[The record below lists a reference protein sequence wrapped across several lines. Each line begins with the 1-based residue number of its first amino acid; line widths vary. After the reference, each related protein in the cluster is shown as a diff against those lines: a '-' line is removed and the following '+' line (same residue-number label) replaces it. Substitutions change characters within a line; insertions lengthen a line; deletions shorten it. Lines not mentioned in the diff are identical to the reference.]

1 MTLARHYTEA
11 GQIEKAASLWGK
23 AGQRFLGNAAFPEAG
38 RQLTRALAQISS
50 LPNGS
55 VVRREQIKLQVG
67 LSYALMQTKGYGAP
81 QTKAAF
87 ELARELIQRA
97 AAPHTALPKP
107 PAPHHLLHRSNRD
120 GQ

>member
-1 MTLARHYTEA
+1 MTLAQHYTEA

-23 AGQRFLGNAAFPEAG
+23 AGQRSLGNAAFPEAE

-97 AAPHTALPKP
+97 EALGEP
-107 PAPHHLLHRSNRD
+107 PD
-120 GQ
+120 D